1 MEHPRPGRR
10 STVGDRQSAAARR
23 VREDRLVGRKR
34 GGEGVSSLDGE
45 RGRTGD
51 RAWSKRKLE
60 SAMGHVELRWSKRK
74 HARHRTGSRQEA
86 TW

>member
-1 MEHPRPGRR
+1 M
-10 STVGDRQSAAARR
+10 GDRQSAA
-23 VREDRLVGRKR
+23 VRSVHEDLPVGRKR
-34 GGEGVSSLDGE
+34 GGDGVFSLDDD

-51 RAWSKRKLE
+51 RGWSKQKLE
-60 SAMGHVELRWSKRK
+60 PAMVHVELRWPKRK